1 MKDMKTTFTSA
12 SCPSCNTLFERLPVE
27 YDGDTG
33 YAVLE
38 VHPCADPTCGKMLCA
53 CCDQFHCDGC
63 GETFCADHLVSI
75 PDGTDRPLHCC
86 TSCADESKPLCPV
99 CGEHADMRP
108 QENAAERWFECAA
121 CHAKLDQAD
130 IDAANPEPL
139 PACMVRYELVMQAQ
153 TVGEVV
159 DVVRAHE
166 ASGCPICAAM
176 NAIVRPIPAQRE
188 TRSKVPR
195 LVA

>member
-1 MKDMKTTFTSA
+1 MKTTFTSA
-12 SCPSCNTLFERLPVE
+12 SCPTCNTLFERLPVE

-38 VHPCADPTCGKMLCA
+38 VHP
-53 CCDQFHCDGC
+53 
-63 GETFCADHLVSI
+63 CADHLVSI

-99 CGEHADMRP
+99 CDEHADMRP
-108 QENAAERWFECAA
+108 QENAAERWYECTA